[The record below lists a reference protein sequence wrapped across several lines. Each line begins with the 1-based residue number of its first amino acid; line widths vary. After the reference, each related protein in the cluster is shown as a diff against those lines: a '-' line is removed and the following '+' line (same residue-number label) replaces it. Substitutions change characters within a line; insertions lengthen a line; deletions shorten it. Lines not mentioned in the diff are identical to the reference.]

1 VGMRFDPESQ
11 AAVDLAKRAIP
22 KGGELDV
29 GTLLAALYHGTEMKE
44 RFPELESYLERPKES
59 HKRTPD
65 EVVVAKQ
72 LQPILRDLRDDPD
85 TITVEEFFTALIA
98 SEAGQEYLMS
108 KGMTEKDVDSVIVAL
123 GGPSL
128 SASGWRDSSE
138 RESVID
144 ELSIFGRML
153 TVSELPSRGIVELE
167 KPLRSLIRTLSKMRR
182 RNAMVIGHAGTGKSA
197 LVYELSRRLARQDES
212 VPARLRDL
220 DIFELSPAFLRA
232 GAGVVGE
239 YDKRIKK
246 LLEILQEH
254 PKVVLFVDEIH
265 SLLQSSMHERGPFTE
280 ANETFKAALARGDF
294 ACIGCTTTSE
304 YRFFIERDTALAR
317 RFSIIKIDP
326 PSPETTVGIL
336 HARRPGMLE
345 YYSPLRIPDE
355 MLERTV
361 ELTEEFIP
369 SRFQPDKSIQLLDEA
384 CAYCV
389 TAEPPVEE
397 VGEEALWSALEDI
410 IGHSIARAEKIEE
423 EALFEKL
430 RAKIIGQDDTLR
442 GIVRAFVAG
451 LGAWV
456 KKSRPRG
463 VFFFAGPTGVG
474 KTETAVMLS
483 EVLGGGRESLVRVD
497 CNTLQGVHDPGPA
510 LHILL
515 GVPPGYVGYVRG
527 QGGLLSKIRDKPES
541 IVLFDEIEKAHPG
554 VGKVLLQ
561 IIDKGNV
568 EDNDGNF
575 LDFRRAYIIFTT
587 NAGCVYDSHQLG
599 FDRSGASAVTS
610 PRVDTEALKAELRS
624 LGLGEEFLGRI
635 SHWFTFQG
643 LDVDSVEKIIELQLG
658 RLRRTAE
665 ELGYELA
672 WDTDIVGYLSSQWQ
686 PRFGVRHLTTIL
698 RNRIEEQLSV
708 ADAQGELKGVTKIY
722 LEVLDTIDKEEA
734 RRFAGVA
741 ERELQGDTLIINLA

>member
-1 VGMRFDPESQ
+1 MNFDPESRS
-11 AAVDLAKRAIP
+11 AVDLAKRAIP
-22 KGGELDV
+22 KGGELDL
-29 GTLLAALYHGTEMKE
+29 GTLLAALYHSTAMKE
-44 RFPELESYLERPKES
+44 RFPQLGSYLELPEETR
-59 HKRTPD
+59 KRTPK
-65 EVVVAKQ
+65 EVDVADP
-72 LQPILRDLRDDPD
+72 LQPILDDLLEDPD
-85 TITVEEFFTALIA
+85 VITVEEFFTALIE
-98 SEAGQEYLMS
+98 SDVGHEFLMS
-108 KGMTEKDVDSVIVAL
+108 KGVSEKDIDAIMVAL
-123 GGPSL
+123 GG
-128 SASGWRDSSE
+128 ARMSGSDWRDSPE
-138 RESVID
+138 RQSVIED
-144 ELSIFGRML
+144 LSSFGRML
-153 TVSELPSRGIVELE
+153 TVSELPSRGIVEMD
-167 KPLRSLIRTLSKMRR
+167 KPMRSLIRVLSKMRR

-197 LVYELSRRLARQDES
+197 LIHEFSRRLVRGDES
-212 VPARLRDL
+212 IPARLRDL
-220 DIFELSPAFLRA
+220 DVFELSPAFLRA

-246 LLEILQEH
+246 LLGILQEH

-317 RFSIIKIDP
+317 RFSMIKIEP
-326 PSPETTVGIL
+326 PSAEATVGIL
-336 HARRPGMLE
+336 HARRPPMLE

-361 ELTEEFIP
+361 ELTEEYIHG
-369 SRFQPDKSIQLLDEA
+369 RFQPDKSIQLLDEA

-389 TAEPPVEE
+389 TAEPPAEE

-410 IGHSIARAEKIEE
+410 IGHSVVRSEKIDAAE
-423 EALFEKL
+423 LFEKL
-430 RAKIIGQDDTLR
+430 SAKIIGQDETLR
-442 GIVRAFVAG
+442 SITGAFVAG

-456 KKSRPRG
+456 KKTRPRG

-474 KTETAVMLS
+474 KTETAVLLS
-483 EVLGGGRESLVRVD
+483 KILGGGRESMVRVD

-527 QGGLLSKIRDKPES
+527 EGGLLSRIRDKPES

-554 VGKVLLQ
+554 VSKVLLQ

-575 LDFRRAYIIFTT
+575 LDFRRAFIIFTT
-587 NAGCVYDSHQLG
+587 NAGCVYDSHQVG
-599 FDRSGASAVTS
+599 FDRSGAPATTS
-610 PRVDTEALKAELRS
+610 PRVDTEALKAELRG

-635 SHWFTFQG
+635 LHWFSFQG
-643 LDVDSVEKIIELQLG
+643 LDVDSVEKIIEMQLD
-658 RLRRTAE
+658 RLRRKAE
-665 ELGYELA
+665 EMAYELS
-672 WDTDIVGYLSSQWQ
+672 WDADIVGYLSSQWQ

-708 ADAQGELKGVTKIY
+708 ADAQGELKGVRKIY
-722 LEVLDTIDKEEA
+722 LEVLDTIDEEEA

>member
-1 VGMRFDPESQ
+1 M
-11 AAVDLAKRAIP
+11 
-22 KGGELDV
+22 
-29 GTLLAALYHGTEMKE
+29 
-44 RFPELESYLERPKES
+44 
-59 HKRTPD
+59 
-65 EVVVAKQ
+65 
-72 LQPILRDLRDDPD
+72 
-85 TITVEEFFTALIA
+85 
-98 SEAGQEYLMS
+98 
-108 KGMTEKDVDSVIVAL
+108 
-123 GGPSL
+123 
-128 SASGWRDSSE
+128 
-138 RESVID
+138 
-144 ELSIFGRML
+144 
-153 TVSELPSRGIVELE
+153 
-167 KPLRSLIRTLSKMRR
+167 
-182 RNAMVIGHAGTGKSA
+182 
-197 LVYELSRRLARQDES
+197 
-212 VPARLRDL
+212 
-220 DIFELSPAFLRA
+220 RA

-246 LLEILQEH
+246 LLGLLQEH

-317 RFSIIKIDP
+317 RFSMIKIEP
-326 PSPETTVGIL
+326 PSAETTVGIL
-336 HARRPGMLE
+336 HARRPPMLE

-361 ELTEEFIP
+361 ELTEEYIHG
-369 SRFQPDKSIQLLDEA
+369 RFQPDKSIQLLDEA

-389 TAEPPVEE
+389 TAEPPAEE

-410 IGHSIARAEKIEE
+410 IGHSVVRSEKINAGE
-423 EALFEKL
+423 LFEKL
-430 RAKIIGQDDTLR
+430 RAKIIGQDETLR
-442 GIVRAFVAG
+442 SITGAFVAG

-456 KKSRPRG
+456 KKTRPRG

-474 KTETAVMLS
+474 KTETAVLLS
-483 EVLGGGRESLVRVD
+483 KILGGGRESMVRVD

-527 QGGLLSKIRDKPES
+527 EGGLLSRIRDKPES

-554 VGKVLLQ
+554 VSKVLLQ

-575 LDFRRAYIIFTT
+575 LDFRRAFIIFTT
-587 NAGCVYDSHQLG
+587 NAGCVYDSHQVG
-599 FDRSGASAVTS
+599 FDRSGAPATTS
-610 PRVDTEALKAELRS
+610 PRVDTEALKAELRG

-635 SHWFTFQG
+635 LHWFSFQG
-643 LDVDSVEKIIELQLG
+643 LDVDSVEKIIEMQLD
-658 RLRRTAE
+658 RLRRKAQE
-665 ELGYELA
+665 MAYELA

-708 ADAQGELKGVTKIY
+708 ADAQGELKGVKKIY
-722 LEVLDTIDKEEA
+722 LEVLDTIDEEEA

>member
-1 VGMRFDPESQ
+1 MNFDPESR

-22 KGGELDV
+22 KGAELDL
-29 GTLLAALYHGTEMKE
+29 GTLLAALYHSTAIKE
-44 RFPELESYLERPKES
+44 RFPQLGSYLDLPEEVR
-59 HKRTPD
+59 KRTPK
-65 EVVVAKQ
+65 EVDVAEP
-72 LQPILRDLRDDPD
+72 LQPILDDLLEDPD
-85 TITVEEFFTALIA
+85 TVTPEEFFTALIE
-98 SEAGQEYLMS
+98 SEVGQEYLMS
-108 KGMTEKDVDSVIVAL
+108 QGMSEKDLDSVMVAL
-123 GGPSL
+123 GGPGLTGSD
-128 SASGWRDSSE
+128 WRDSPE

-144 ELSIFGRML
+144 DLSTFGRML
-153 TVSELPSRGIVELE
+153 TVSELPSRGIVEME
-167 KPLRSLIRTLSKMRR
+167 KPLRSLIRVLSKMRR

-197 LVYELSRRLARQDES
+197 LVHELSRRLARQDAS
-212 VPARLRDL
+212 IPARLRDL

-232 GAGVVGE
+232 GAGIVGE
-239 YDKRIKK
+239 YEKRLKK
-246 LLEILQEH
+246 LLGILQEH

-265 SLLQSSMHERGPFTE
+265 SLLQSSMHERGPFAE

-317 RFSIIKIDP
+317 RFSIIKIEP
-326 PSPETTVGIL
+326 PSVTATVGIL
-336 HARRPGMLE
+336 HARRPRMLE
-345 YYSPLRIPDE
+345 YYSPLQIPDE
-355 MLERTV
+355 VLERTV
-361 ELTEEFIP
+361 ELTEEYIP
-369 SRFQPDKSIQLLDEA
+369 GRYQPDKSIQLLDEA

-389 TAEPPVEE
+389 TADRPAEE

-410 IGHSIARAEKIEE
+410 IGHSVVRSEKLDEGE
-423 EALFEKL
+423 LYEKL
-430 RAKIIGQDDTLR
+430 RSKIIGQDETLR
-442 GIVRAFVAG
+442 RIARAFVAG
-451 LGAWV
+451 MGAWV
-456 KKSRPRG
+456 KKTRPRG

-474 KTETAVMLS
+474 KTETAVVLS
-483 EVLGGGRESLVRVD
+483 KILGGGRESLVRVD

-527 QGGLLSKIRDKPES
+527 KGGLLSRIRDKPES

-575 LDFRRAYIIFTT
+575 LDFRRAFIIFTT
-587 NAGCVYDSHQLG
+587 NAGCVYDSHQVG
-599 FDRSGASAVTS
+599 FDRSGASTVTS
-610 PRVDTEALKAELRS
+610 PKVDTEALKAELRG

-635 SHWFTFQG
+635 SHWFNFQG
-643 LDVDSVEKIIELQLG
+643 LQVDSIEKIIKIQLD
-658 RLRRTAE
+658 RLRQKAHEMR
-665 ELGYELA
+665 YELA
-672 WDTDIVGYLSSQWQ
+672 WDADIVSYLSSQWQ

-708 ADAQGELKGVTKIY
+708 ADAQGELKGVKKIY
-722 LEVLDTIDKEEA
+722 LEVLDTIDEDEA

>member
-1 VGMRFDPESQ
+1 MNFDAESQ
-11 AAVDLAKRAIP
+11 AAVDLAKRATP
-22 KGGELDV
+22 KGGELEL
-29 GTLLAALYHGTEMKE
+29 GTLLAALYHSTGMKE
-44 RFPELESYLERPKES
+44 RFPQLGSYLETPEENR
-59 HKRTPD
+59 KRTPK
-65 EVVVAKQ
+65 EVDVAEP
-72 LQPILRDLRDDPD
+72 LQPILDDLLQDPD
-85 TITVEEFFTALIA
+85 TVTVEEFFTALIE
-98 SEAGQEYLMS
+98 SDTGHEFLMS
-108 KGMTEKDVDSVIVAL
+108 KGMSETDIEAMMVAL
-123 GGPSL
+123 GGARISD
-128 SASGWRDSSE
+128 SGWRGSPE
-138 RESVID
+138 REAAIRD
-144 ELSIFGRML
+144 LSSYGRML
-153 TVSELPSRGIVELE
+153 TATELPSRGMVEME

-197 LVYELSRRLARQDES
+197 LVYEFSRRLVRGDES
-212 VPARLRDL
+212 IPARLRDL
-220 DIFELSPAFLRA
+220 DVFELSPAFLRA

-246 LLEILQEH
+246 LLGILQEH

-265 SLLQSSMHERGPFTE
+265 SLLQSSMHERSPFTE

-317 RFSIIKIDP
+317 RFSMIKIEP
-326 PSPETTVGIL
+326 PSAEATVGIL
-336 HARRPGMLE
+336 HARRPPMLE
-345 YYSPLRIPDE
+345 YYSPLRIPDAV
-355 MLERTV
+355 LERTV
-361 ELTEEFIP
+361 ELTEEYIP
-369 SRFQPDKSIQLLDEA
+369 GRFQPDKSIQLLDEA

-389 TAEPPVEE
+389 TAEPPLEE
-397 VGEEALWSALEDI
+397 VGEEALWTALEDI
-410 IGHSIARAEKIEE
+410 IGHSIVRSERIDEAE
-423 EALFEKL
+423 LFEKL
-430 RAKIIGQDDTLR
+430 RAKIVGQDETLR
-442 GIVRAFVAG
+442 QIARAFVAG

-474 KTETAVMLS
+474 KTETAVLLS
-483 EVLGGGRESLVRVD
+483 KILGGGRESLVRVD

-510 LHILL
+510 LNILL
-515 GVPPGYVGYVRG
+515 GVAPGYIGYVRG
-527 QGGLLSKIRDKPES
+527 KGGLLSKVRDRPES

-561 IIDKGNV
+561 IIDNGNV

-575 LDFRRAYIIFTT
+575 LDFRRAFIIFTT
-587 NAGCVYDSHQLG
+587 NAGCVYDRHQVG
-599 FDRSGASAVTS
+599 FDRSGEPAATS
-610 PRVDTEALKAELRS
+610 PRVDTEALKGELRA

-635 SHWFTFQG
+635 SHWFNFQG
-643 LDVDSVEKIIELQLG
+643 LEVDSVEKIIELQLT
-658 RLRRTAE
+658 RLQQTAAE
-665 ELGYELA
+665 MAYALA

-708 ADAQGELKGVTKIY
+708 ADAQGELKGVSKIY
-722 LEVLDTIDKEEA
+722 LEVLDTIDQEEA